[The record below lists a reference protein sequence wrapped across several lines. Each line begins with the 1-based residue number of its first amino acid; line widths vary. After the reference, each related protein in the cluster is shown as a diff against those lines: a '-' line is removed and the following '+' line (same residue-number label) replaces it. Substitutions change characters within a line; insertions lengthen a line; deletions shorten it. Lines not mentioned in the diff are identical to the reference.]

1 MPKVVLITGGSRG
14 IGRAI
19 ALGAARQGW
28 SVGVNYREDA
38 RAADDVVAAIARA
51 GGRAVALKGDVANE
65 PEVIA
70 MFDGATG
77 ALGPLTAVVANAGV
91 VAPVARLADMSGQR
105 MRRMFEVNVL
115 GVFLTAREAARRMS
129 ESAGGSGGSIVLIS
143 SGASRLGAPNTY
155 VDYAASKGAI
165 DTLTIGLAKELGPE
179 GVRVNAIRPGLIETE
194 IHLASGEPDR
204 ARALGRSTPLGR
216 PGKPDEVA
224 EAALWLMSDAAS
236 YVTGA
241 ILDVTGGR

>member
-1 MPKVVLITGGSRG
+1 MSKVVLITGGSRG
-14 IGRAI
+14 IGRAV
-19 ALGAARQGW
+19 ALLAARQGW
-28 SVGVNYREDA
+28 SVGVNYRQDVH
-38 RAADDVVAAIARA
+38 AADEVVAAIATA

-65 PEVIA
+65 PDVVA
-70 MFDGATG
+70 MFDAATG

-91 VAPVARLADMSGQR
+91 LAPTARLADMSGQR

-129 ESAGGSGGSIVLIS
+129 ESAGGHGGSIVLVS
-143 SGASRLGAPNTY
+143 SAASRLGAPNTY

-165 DTLTIGLAKELGPE
+165 DTLTLGLAKELGPE

-224 EAALWLMSDAAS
+224 EAVLWLMSDAAS

-241 ILDVTGGR
+241 ILDVAGGR